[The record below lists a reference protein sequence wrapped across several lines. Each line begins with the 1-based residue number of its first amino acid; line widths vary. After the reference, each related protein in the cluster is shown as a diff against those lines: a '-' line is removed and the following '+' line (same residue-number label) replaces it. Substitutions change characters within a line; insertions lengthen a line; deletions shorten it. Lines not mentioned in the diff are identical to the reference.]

1 MLKISHITR
10 VPPIVGILLSA
21 VVLSAWVPDFLHG
34 TWQAVTATMVLA
46 IANAFGL
53 WLCATRTG
61 LTERKDGL
69 PYWLYL
75 LTLTA
80 MPSTHDCW
88 QGQVAVMV
96 VMAVFCLQYGTYK
109 SDNAAESAFLSTLL
123 LCVGS
128 ALVPDLVWLIPL
140 SWLAYLWLQSF
151 SLRVLSATLI
161 AVLTFVLYLS
171 IGLVREWF
179 GNPYLELIARQWL
192 FQSLP
197 TAQAVAVCVWIALG
211 IIWLVPVLM
220 QMGYDSDRRRMGIL
234 IVGTGLIWASVCLL
248 WKMNSPKM
256 LPLFAALFSALGL
269 FYFRPK
275 ESTARAIMYAG
286 YVVGA
291 IVFWG
296 LRSLG
301 V

>member
-1 MLKISHITR
+1 
-10 VPPIVGILLSA
+10 
-21 VVLSAWVPDFLHG
+21 
-34 TWQAVTATMVLA
+34 MVLA
-46 IANAFGL
+46 VANAFGL

-140 SWLAYLWLQSF
+140 SWLAYLWLQSL

-161 AVLTFVLYLS
+161 AVLTFGLYLS

-179 GNPYLELIARQWL
+179 GNPYIELIARQWL
-192 FQSLP
+192 FHSLPTAQAVAVSLPTAQAVAVSLP

-220 QMGYDSDRRRMGIL
+220 DMGYDSDRRRMGIL
-234 IVGTGLIWASVCLL
+234 LVGTGLIWASVCLL